1 MRLQAAASTQDP
13 DDMANGDAILTVT
26 RLSAYSTNLSNNAA
40 TITIPAY
47 FKKQFRTQRPALQ
60 AANSVK

>member
-26 RLSAYSTNLSNNAA
+26 RLSAYSTNLSNTAP
-40 TITIPAY
+40 TITISAY
-47 FKKQFRTQRPALQ
+47 FQKQFRTQRPATQ